1 MPAARVVG
9 APGVGA
15 AGAEE
20 VALAVGDEEAS
31 VGMVDGSLVVGAV
44 VATESNAVDK
54 ADVVVDVPAVVT
66 PGAELQATRAAN
78 APHAT
83 AMPARR
89 GITRGCRGGWRPG
102 PGRSRR

>member
-1 MPAARVVG
+1 MPLARVVG
-9 APGVGA
+9 APAGGV
-15 AGAEE
+15 AGAEV
-20 VALAVGDEEAS
+20 VAPVGDVEA

>member
-1 MPAARVVG
+1 MPVARVVG
-9 APGVGA
+9 APAGGV
-15 AGAEE
+15 AGAEV
-20 VALAVGDEEAS
+20 VAPVGDVEAA

-89 GITRGCRGGWRPG
+89 GLTRGCRGGWRPG